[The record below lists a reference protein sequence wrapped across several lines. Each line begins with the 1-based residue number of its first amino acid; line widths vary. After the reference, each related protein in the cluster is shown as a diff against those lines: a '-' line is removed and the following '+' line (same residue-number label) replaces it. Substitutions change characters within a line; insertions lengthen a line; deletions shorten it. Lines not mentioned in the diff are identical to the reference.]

1 MKALYDAGKNFIKV
15 ESSERIKRALR
26 HNVRTYCEEN
36 YQNGGEVS
44 YKRRAVKD
52 WKGPATVL
60 GNEGNF
66 VLIRHV
72 SAFYRIHPCHLMKA
86 TELKSPTTPNVK
98 PVNKDNRCAPGK
110 VHK

>member
-1 MKALYDAGKNFIKV
+1 MPALESFISSDIVRRSLKALHNAAKNFIKV

-52 WKGPATVL
+52 
-60 GNEGNF
+60 
-66 VLIRHV
+66 
-72 SAFYRIHPCHLMKA
+72 
-86 TELKSPTTPNVK
+86 
-98 PVNKDNRCAPGK
+98 
-110 VHK
+110 